1 MNYNEAKVIVH
12 CQYFENY
19 NVGPDG
25 FGETPHWKP
34 KGGFDFVMPID
45 SDTMFYAD
53 TNVVVQAIKNLVEKQ
68 NTIGERF
75 EYIDHEMVFSEPF
88 VVKGLEQEITKV
100 YEMAI

>member
-25 FGETPHWKP
+25 FGETPYWKP

-53 TNVVVQAIKNLVEKQ
+53 TEVVVQAIKNLVEKQ

-75 EYIDHEMVFSEPF
+75 EYIDYEMVFSEPF

-100 YEMAI
+100 YEMAV